1 MSINTIEYAKIFM
14 KALDEQLIAK
24 ATSGWMEQNSGQIQY
39 TGGNEVKIPKLQLN
53 GLGTYDRDNGFVQG
67 AVTLTYETRLMTQDR
82 GRTFQIDAMDVDE
95 TNFAAVAGDVMG
107 QFQKTKVIPEIDAY
121 RYSKIAELAED
132 MKKVSYYHPV
142 KDTIVEKLLE
152 EITIVKDIVGD
163 ENQII
168 ITMSSKTANLLD
180 MASNHMLE
188 TGTFQQGNVI
198 LNVKN
203 IDGSPIIRVPS
214 ARLKTAYQ
222 FFDGTTTGETEG
234 GFEPTSDA
242 KDINWIIA
250 VKNAPIAVR
259 NSKKAI
265 NEGLDVGMDEAIVIE
280 EKLFGDCFESYD
292 QKEGMTAFIEKRKVE
307 AFLNK

>member
-1 MSINTIEYAKIFM
+1 MAINTLEFSKLFM
-14 KALDEQLIAK
+14 QALDREILEK
-24 ATSGWMEQNSGQIQY
+24 STSGWMEDNAGQVIY
-39 TGGNEVKIPKLQLN
+39 HGGDEVKIPILTTD
-53 GLGTYDRDNGFVQG
+53 GAGDYDRDNGFVQG

-188 TGTFQQGNVI
+188 TGTFQQGNVT

-250 VKNAPIAVR
+250 VKNAPIAV
-259 NSKKAI
+259 SKTDVTRIFDPMTNQKANAWKI
-265 NEGLDVGMDEAIVIE
+265 D
-280 EKLFGDCFESYD
+280 Y
-292 QKEGMTAFIEKRKVE
+292 
-307 AFLNK
+307 